1 MAANVVAPSGFQTIR
16 RVDGVAPN
24 YAMTENYIA
33 FNNGNRINYGD
44 PVKRLSTGYI
54 DVMGTGG
61 STILGIFRGCRY
73 VDPNTLK
80 TEFYPAWKTP
90 TLGSAVIVYALVD
103 TDPFMVFQAQM
114 VGTALTVANIGQNI
128 DITTSSSGSTS
139 SAIGLS
145 VCSLNAS
152 PATTATFPFKI
163 LSIVGLNGP
172 GGGAATPAINAL
184 YNPTFDNNWIEVTM
198 NTNSQLQTTGI

>member
-24 YAMTENYIA
+24 YVMTENYIA
-33 FNNGNRINYGD
+33 YNNATRINFGD
-44 PVKRLSTGYI
+44 PVVRLSTGYI
-54 DVMGTGG
+54 GVMATAG

-90 TLGSAVIVYALVD
+90 TLASNIIVYALVD
-103 TDPFMVFQAQM
+103 TDPFLVFQAQM

-145 VCSLNAS
+145 VCSLNAA
-152 PATTATFPFKI
+152 PAITGTFPFKI
-163 LSIVGLNGP
+163 LGIVGLNG
-172 GGGAATPAINAL
+172 GAGAITPAINAA

-198 NTNSQLQTTGI
+198 NTNSQMQTTGI